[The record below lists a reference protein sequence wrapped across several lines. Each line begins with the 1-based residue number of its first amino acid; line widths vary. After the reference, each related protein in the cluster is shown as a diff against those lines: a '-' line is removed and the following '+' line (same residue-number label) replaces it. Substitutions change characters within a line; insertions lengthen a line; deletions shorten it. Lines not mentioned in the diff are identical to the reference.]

1 MILTQRFPAVS
12 LPASASPVAIPPA
25 PQSMLTGTLQRSEAK
40 FIVAHGCLAPS
51 GGNSQAWNFTLR
63 EGRIDCSIPP
73 TYSWTS
79 RDFEGRS
86 LYVAMGAAVQNMVIA
101 AHTIGL
107 QAQVLPAV
115 RKGSR
120 EVCSISFKRVTPV
133 QEPLFA
139 AIPKRITN
147 RQQADLERSLADT
160 KLQTLVDVASRWGAK
175 LSIVTNDDEKR
186 KVARVIGIVD
196 RVRFLHPGLHHDLS
210 NELRWTREHAHATRT
225 GIGIDTL
232 GLNTADRV
240 GAYLISSWPVMQ
252 VLRDLGLGEDLERLG
267 RQSKCH
273 AFALLTMPGKSLQT
287 YLEGG
292 RAMQEVW
299 LEATVQNLA
308 FCPSSSS
315 PFIFARLEQGSDAIY
330 SEKEKQI
337 LRAARRDFLDIF
349 PQADNACETLLFRLS
364 EAAAPDARS
373 LRYPVSQVLT
383 IEDD

>member
-1 MILTQRFPAVS
+1 MILTPRFQAVS

-25 PQSMLTGTLQRSEAK
+25 PQSMLTGKLQRSEAE

-79 RDFEGRS
+79 LDFEGRS

-147 RQQADLERSLADT
+147 RQQADLETSLADT
-160 KLQTLVDVASRWGAK
+160 KLQTLVDV
-175 LSIVTNDDEKR
+175 
-186 KVARVIGIVD
+186 
-196 RVRFLHPGLHHDLS
+196 
-210 NELRWTREHAHATRT
+210 
-225 GIGIDTL
+225 L
-232 GLNTADRV
+232 G
-240 GAYLISSWPVMQ
+240 
-252 VLRDLGLGEDLERLG
+252 
-267 RQSKCH
+267 SKD
-273 AFALLTMPGKSLQT
+273 K
-287 YLEGG
+287 
-292 RAMQEVW
+292 
-299 LEATVQNLA
+299 
-308 FCPSSSS
+308 
-315 PFIFARLEQGSDAIY
+315 
-330 SEKEKQI
+330 
-337 LRAARRDFLDIF
+337 
-349 PQADNACETLLFRLS
+349 
-364 EAAAPDARS
+364 
-373 LRYPVSQVLT
+373 
-383 IEDD
+383 